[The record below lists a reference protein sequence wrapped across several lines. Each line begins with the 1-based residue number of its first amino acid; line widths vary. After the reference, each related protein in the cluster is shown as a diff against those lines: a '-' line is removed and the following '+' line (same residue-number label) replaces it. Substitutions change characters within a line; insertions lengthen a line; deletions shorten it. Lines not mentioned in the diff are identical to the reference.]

1 MRGCAMNEAN
11 QTMMDRIWWDLSNIE
26 AKEGSKIAEQHIKNG
41 YLQRIWRM
49 FANE

>member
-1 MRGCAMNEAN
+1 MNEKN
-11 QTMMDRIWWDLSNIE
+11 QAMMDRIWWDLSNIE
-26 AKEGSKIAEQHIKNG
+26 AGFERGDTLETPENHLRKG